1 MIAIK
6 TNMRVIPRRCKECKY
21 SEVRPY
27 TDKEIEK
34 LKRRR
39 LSPRV
44 CTLLE
49 RNIPMTRVGI
59 DTYRLKKHPKCPLF
73 IYEEQTEELETVEAV
88 ETAEE
93 TEMTEDNKPE
103 ENGDKNDECED

>member
-49 RNIPMTRVGI
+49 KNIPMTKVGI
-59 DTYRLKKHPKCPLF
+59 DTYKLKKHPKCPLF
-73 IYEEQTEELETVEAV
+73 FYEE
-88 ETAEE
+88 ETADVTE
-93 TEMTEDNKPE
+93 TTEATENIESK
-103 ENGDKNDECED
+103 ENGDENDECED

>member
-49 RNIPMTRVGI
+49 KNIPMTKVGV
-59 DTYRLKKHPKCPLF
+59 DTYKLKKHPKCPLF
-73 IYEEQTEELETVEAV
+73 FYEEETADVADTAEAV
-88 ETAEE
+88 ENIESKDE
-93 TEMTEDNKPE
+93 NIESKEDGD
-103 ENGDKNDECED
+103 ENNECED

>member
-27 TDKEIEK
+27 TDKEIER

-49 RNIPMTRVGI
+49 RNIPMTKVGV
-59 DTYRLKKHPKCPLF
+59 DTYKLKKHPKCPLF
-73 IYEEQTEELETVEAV
+73 FYEEETGEVTETTEA
-88 ETAEE
+88 
-93 TEMTEDNKPE
+93 TENIESKEDGD
-103 ENGDKNDECED
+103 ENNECED

>member
-27 TDKEIEK
+27 TDKEIER

-49 RNIPMTRVGI
+49 RNIPMTKVGV
-59 DTYRLKKHPKCPLF
+59 DTYKLKKHPKCPLF
-73 IYEEQTEELETVEAV
+73 FYEEETDDVTETTEA
-88 ETAEE
+88 
-93 TEMTEDNKPE
+93 TENIESKEDGD
-103 ENGDKNDECED
+103 ENNECED

>member
-49 RNIPMTRVGI
+49 RNIPMTKVGV
-59 DTYRLKKHPKCPLF
+59 DTYKLKKHPKCPLF
-73 IYEEQTEELETVEAV
+73 FYEEETTDVVDTTEAV
-88 ETAEE
+88 ENIES
-93 TEMTEDNKPE
+93 K
-103 ENGDKNDECED
+103 ENGDENNECED

>member
-39 LSPRV
+39 QSPRV

-49 RNIPMTRVGI
+49 RNIPMTKVGI

-73 IYEEQTEELETVEAV
+73 IYEEPTDELEAV
-88 ETAEE
+88 ETVEE
-93 TEMTEDNKPE
+93 TELVENNKSE

>member
-49 RNIPMTRVGI
+49 KNIPMTKVGI
-59 DTYRLKKHPKCPLF
+59 DTYKLKKHPKCPLF
-73 IYEEQTEELETVEAV
+73 FYEEETGDVADATEA
-88 ETAEE
+88 
-93 TEMTEDNKPE
+93 TENIESK
-103 ENGDKNDECED
+103 ENGDENNECED

>member
-27 TDKEIEK
+27 TDREIEK

-49 RNIPMTRVGI
+49 RNIPMTKVGV

-73 IYEEQTEELETVEAV
+73 IYEEPSDEAV
-88 ETAEE
+88 ETIETTEE
-93 TEMTEDNKPE
+93 IDVVEDNESE
-103 ENGDKNDECED
+103 ENGDKNDKCED

>member
-27 TDKEIEK
+27 TDKEIER

-49 RNIPMTRVGI
+49 KNIPMTKVGI
-59 DTYRLKKHPKCPLF
+59 DTYKLKKHPKCPLF
-73 IYEEQTEELETVEAV
+73 FYEEETDDVV
-88 ETAEE
+88 ET
-93 TEMTEDNKPE
+93 TEATENIESKEDGD
-103 ENGDKNDECED
+103 ENNECED